1 MSVGPDDQPVS
12 PADEL
17 VDQMREATERLRDQA
32 WKVALPS
39 SPLTEQPDPADDHE
53 TGE

>member
-12 PADEL
+12 PADDL

-32 WKVALPS
+32 WKVGLPS
-39 SPLTEQPDPADDHE
+39 NHPAEQPEPADDPE
-53 TGE
+53 PGE